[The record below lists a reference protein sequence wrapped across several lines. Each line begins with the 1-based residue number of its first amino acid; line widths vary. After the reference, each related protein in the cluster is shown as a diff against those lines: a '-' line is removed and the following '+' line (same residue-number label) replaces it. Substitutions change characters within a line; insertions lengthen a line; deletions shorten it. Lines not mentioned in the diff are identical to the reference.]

1 PLWKRLSFLRKVSV
15 RNVLRYRSRLIM
27 MLLGIGGCI
36 ALLITG
42 FGIRD
47 SIGNLA
53 EDQYD
58 KITLYDYAVNFTDP
72 LTEEQADRYLSDLN
86 WPEDCSLLVHSGSTD
101 VMSES
106 ASKSV
111 YLVVP
116 AKNSLDGFIDLH
128 NEQGPVAF
136 PNIGEAVINI
146 GLADDLNVDIGS
158 ELTLRDDDLGTVTVT
173 ISGIADNYIDN
184 YIYVSSETY
193 EGQLDTTPEFKTLFL
208 LGDEDSDPYEE
219 SVRLS
224 ESDDVSNVTVNDS
237 SRERISDMLSRLNI
251 LIVVVV
257 ACAGALA
264 FIVLFNLTNI
274 NITERIREIA
284 TIKVLG
290 FYENET
296 AKYVFREI
304 TMLSAGGSF
313 VGLFM
318 GKALHA
324 FVMAQIQVDNMFFP
338 VQIKPVSYLASV
350 VLTMFFSWLITR
362 FMKPRL
368 DKIDMA
374 ESLKSIE

>member
-1 PLWKRLSFLRKVSV
+1 
-15 RNVLRYRSRLIM
+15 
-27 MLLGIGGCI
+27 
-36 ALLITG
+36 
-42 FGIRD
+42 
-47 SIGNLA
+47 
-53 EDQYD
+53 
-58 KITLYDYAVNFTDP
+58 
-72 LTEEQADRYLSDLN
+72 
-86 WPEDCSLLVHSGSTD
+86 
-101 VMSES
+101 
-106 ASKSV
+106 
-111 YLVVP
+111 
-116 AKNSLDGFIDLH
+116 
-128 NEQGPVAF
+128 
-136 PNIGEAVINI
+136 
-146 GLADDLNVDIGS
+146 
-158 ELTLRDDDLGTVTVT
+158 
-173 ISGIADNYIDN
+173 N
-184 YIYVSSETY
+184 YIYVSPETY
-193 EGQLDTTPEFKTLFL
+193 LAQVGTTLEFKTLFL
-208 LGDEDSDPYEE
+208 LGNEGADPYEE

-224 ESDDVSNVTVNDS
+224 ESDDVGSVTVNDS

-324 FVMAQIQVDNMFFP
+324 FVMAQVQVDNMFFP
-338 VQIKPVSYLASV
+338 VQIQPVSYLASV
-350 VLTMFFSWLITR
+350 ILTMFFSWLITR